1 MAIIVVMICSCISRF
16 ISNYRNESD
25 DANADYYQYILLK
38 KLWKLVDEGIFFLLD
53 EIEDE
58 D

>member
-1 MAIIVVMICSCISRF
+1 MICSCISRF
-16 ISNYRNESD
+16 VSNYRNESD